1 MINWPNAGCVVSS
14 INHVSNQPPF
24 IIRDMYADCERVV
37 AGGLVTLIRS
47 SFEVARA
54 SEYLLLVALIGR
66 QYRGLAK
73 CVKRKCAQ
81 KKRQE
86 KQGKQV
92 FFVGFGAFCSQSMA
106 A

>member
-1 MINWPNAGCVVSS
+1 
-14 INHVSNQPPF
+14 
-24 IIRDMYADCERVV
+24 MYPDGERVV
-37 AGGLVTLIRS
+37 AGGLVTFIS
-47 SFEVARA
+47 TSFEVARA
-54 SEYLLLVALIGR
+54 RENLLVVALIGR

-92 FFVGFGAFCSQSMA
+92 FFVDFGAFCSQSMA
-106 A
+106 ALSLK